1 MKKLI
6 LLLLLFPFVTFSQSV
21 FSPKSNPNSLGI
33 AKDFSDKNSI
43 DKPLNY
49 TIENS
54 AEEELELI
62 LDFINKEN
70 FEGALLL
77 VNSTIKKFPDFKPA
91 FFIRGKIRTVLKYYN
106 EAISDFKVL
115 LNSEPSVFLEKSKP
129 TAYMY
134 IGLSEYYLKNYKES
148 LINLNKSI
156 EYESDS
162 EMTSSVQELIRKVT
176 SEKVASDLERYKNQT
191 KVVPVFDKPKSN
203 FSSSEV
209 NSFKNKIS
217 NKSFFNSQERETY
230 TGISS
235 SDGIITLEIPN
246 SMDALNGYPNPN
258 SLDSNAITYYNKG
271 VEIIFDDV
279 NKAVDYFIMAINYDS
294 KFVQAYDNLGKAY
307 RMLKKYDLAI
317 KSYELSLKVFPK
329 GTSAHQNLAIVYSEL
344 GNYSKAIDEYN
355 IVIKMLPS
363 DPEGYYGLANTYL
376 GISEFNKALPIA
388 LKALKLYEKNPPN
401 YIGDSYAQ
409 ITLIYYYLREM
420 SMAKKYMEI
429 SKEKFTLNNLES
441 NFYDTFPQ
449 KIINEIYVATKP

>member
-62 LDFINKEN
+62 VDFINKEN

-91 FFIRGKIRTVLKYYN
+91 FFIRGKIRTALKYYN

-115 LNSEPSVFLEKSKP
+115 LNSEPSVFLEKSKS

-191 KVVPVFDKPKSN
+191 KVVPFAV
-203 FSSSEV
+203 
-209 NSFKNKIS
+209 
-217 NKSFFNSQERETY
+217 
-230 TGISS
+230 G
-235 SDGIITLEIPN
+235 TL
-246 SMDALNGYPNPN
+246 
-258 SLDSNAITYYNKG
+258 
-271 VEIIFDDV
+271 
-279 NKAVDYFIMAINYDS
+279 
-294 KFVQAYDNLGKAY
+294 
-307 RMLKKYDLAI
+307 
-317 KSYELSLKVFPK
+317 
-329 GTSAHQNLAIVYSEL
+329 
-344 GNYSKAIDEYN
+344 
-355 IVIKMLPS
+355 
-363 DPEGYYGLANTYL
+363 
-376 GISEFNKALPIA
+376 
-388 LKALKLYEKNPPN
+388 
-401 YIGDSYAQ
+401 
-409 ITLIYYYLREM
+409 
-420 SMAKKYMEI
+420 
-429 SKEKFTLNNLES
+429 
-441 NFYDTFPQ
+441 
-449 KIINEIYVATKP
+449 